1 MVKVMANVIKCCSVL
16 QLIIVSTSYH
26 TFGLGEKEGA
36 WYLKTTMRWTLN
48 LFSATKEIDSIFL
61 SG

>member
-26 TFGLGEKEGA
+26 TFGLGEKEG
-36 WYLKTTMRWTLN
+36 LDISKL
-48 LFSATKEIDSIFL
+48 L
-61 SG
+61 